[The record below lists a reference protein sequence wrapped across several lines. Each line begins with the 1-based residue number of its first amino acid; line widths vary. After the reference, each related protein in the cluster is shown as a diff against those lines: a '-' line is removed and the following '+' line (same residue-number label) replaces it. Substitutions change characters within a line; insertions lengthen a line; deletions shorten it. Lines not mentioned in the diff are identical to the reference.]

1 LHNRQI
7 NDEKTQWTQPELKL
21 VKFHNKKM
29 TKYLMLLLF
38 FLSLKFLKCVF

>member
-21 VKFHNKKM
+21 VKFHNKKI
-29 TKYLMLLLF
+29 TKYLMSLLF
-38 FLSLKFLKCVF
+38 FSVPKIPEMCV